1 MVLDN
6 FEEKE
11 VQETKRG
18 ENIKE
23 VNSTMNYSNAKKKK
37 AYLIS
42 EYSLF
47 YKNDY
52 LKSLFYT
59 K

>member
-37 AYLIS
+37 AHLIS